1 MITSLPLDQSRA
13 DAILAAVGFAAQHLL
28 HTGSWSDAVPQVLAV
43 LGEATRVHRVYLYK
57 NSLHG
62 GRIVIN
68 KINGWAAPGFDAL
81 LDDPTLQGFDF
92 VAHGF
97 ERWVQQLSNGQILHG
112 LVADYPA
119 PERDFLRSYDVISQV
134 VMPIRVAGQWWGM
147 IGFDDCVIPRTWSV
161 AEQDALRAAAN
172 ILGATIER
180 EQVISA
186 LQTNQDHLQALLDA
200 LPLAIWAK
208 NLNGRYE
215 LWSGQSPEVFH
226 LSAAEVIGRTDAEIF
241 GQERALLHWQTDQEA
256 TASVQPLIFEVTWP
270 INGVEKIYEITKFTL
285 RDAQQQ
291 PYAIY
296 GLANNITARKQAERN
311 QRLLAETSTL
321 LNSSLDYRATLQ
333 RVAHLAVTG
342 FADWCTVKVIGTSV
356 MAFQA
361 ALACA
366 DPQDQALLEQLL
378 PFVRMNNEQSLAA
391 TVFRAGRSLFVPE
404 LNDAII
410 RRFAISDEH
419 FRALKAIDP
428 RSLITVPLEARGQSF
443 GAMTF
448 TRTRETPRYT
458 VEDLALAEEL
468 AYRAA
473 LAVDNAWLHQATQR
487 RLAEMRTVQQVVRVI
502 SSTIQLDAIFRT
514 VVEQISKAFGYEQVS
529 IYLREGDLL
538 RLRAYVG
545 YDTVLE
551 IIRLDQGVSGRV
563 CRTGEAAFVRSVA
576 EDPDFIPILPSTTQ
590 IIVVPIRNSDS
601 TVGGTLLVESDGTP
615 SLSEDDVTILTILA
629 DQISVAVAN
638 ARLYQ
643 EAQQALS
650 DRDRS
655 LEERLML
662 ERKLLE
668 TQKLESLGM
677 MAGGI
682 AHDFNNLLMT
692 IIGNTN
698 LALLDLPPDHPGY
711 TRMTQIETATKRAA
725 DLTAQ
730 MLAYAGKGR
739 FIIEPIDMNI
749 LVKEM
754 STLLEVSLPKSV
766 SIHYRLASD
775 PLPVVVD
782 ATQIRQVVLNLIS
795 NAADASKE
803 KGGTI
808 TLTTRT
814 CIVEEQEYESF
825 RYLAAKQTKEY
836 VVLEVHDT
844 GVGMDGGTQARIFDP
859 FFTTKF
865 AGRGLGLAAVLGIVR
880 SHQGGIKVESA
891 LAQGTTI
898 TIVLPYD
905 ASSVIVPTVPVVLPL
920 RQAQQQTI
928 MVVDDEE
935 SVRTVTGRL
944 LERLGYS
951 VIEAADGAAALELL
965 VDGEQLVSCV
975 LLDLTM
981 PGMNGEELLR
991 HLRQV
996 RPELPVVVM
1005 SGYSEDELTQR
1016 LGGLHPNGI
1025 LHKPFTLDKL
1035 RTSLKQALEA
1045 APAPQFQ

>member
-1 MITSLPLDQSRA
+1 M
-13 DAILAAVGFAAQHLL
+13 
-28 HTGSWSDAVPQVLAV
+28 
-43 LGEATRVHRVYLYK
+43 
-57 NSLHG
+57 
-62 GRIVIN
+62 
-68 KINGWAAPGFDAL
+68 
-81 LDDPTLQGFDF
+81 
-92 VAHGF
+92 
-97 ERWVQQLSNGQILHG
+97 
-112 LVADYPA
+112 
-119 PERDFLRSYDVISQV
+119 
-134 VMPIRVAGQWWGM
+134 
-147 IGFDDCVIPRTWSV
+147 
-161 AEQDALRAAAN
+161 
-172 ILGATIER
+172 
-180 EQVISA
+180 
-186 LQTNQDHLQALLDA
+186 
-200 LPLAIWAK
+200 
-208 NLNGRYE
+208 
-215 LWSGQSPEVFH
+215 
-226 LSAAEVIGRTDAEIF
+226 
-241 GQERALLHWQTDQEA
+241 
-256 TASVQPLIFEVTWP
+256 
-270 INGVEKIYEITKFTL
+270 
-285 RDAQQQ
+285 
-291 PYAIY
+291 
-296 GLANNITARKQAERN
+296 
-311 QRLLAETSTL
+311 
-321 LNSSLDYRATLQ
+321 
-333 RVAHLAVTG
+333 
-342 FADWCTVKVIGTSV
+342 
-356 MAFQA
+356 
-361 ALACA
+361 
-366 DPQDQALLEQLL
+366 
-378 PFVRMNNEQSLAA
+378 
-391 TVFRAGRSLFVPE
+391 
-404 LNDAII
+404 
-410 RRFAISDEH
+410 SDEH
-419 FRALKAIDP
+419 FKALKAIDP

-448 TRTRETPRYT
+448 TRTGETPHYIK
-458 VEDLALAEEL
+458 EDLALAEEL

-487 RLAEMRTVQQVVRVI
+487 RLAEMRTVQQVMRAI

-545 YDTVLE
+545 YNDVME
-551 IIRLDQGVSGRV
+551 VIRFDQGVSGRV
-563 CRTGEAAFVRSVA
+563 CRTGEAAFVRSAVD
-576 EDPDFIPILPSTTQ
+576 DPDFIAILPTTTQ
-590 IIVVPIRNSDS
+590 IIVVPIRNNDG
-601 TVGGTLLVESDGTP
+601 TVDGTLLVESDGTP
-615 SLSEDDVTILTILA
+615 PLTEDDVAILTILA

-692 IIGNTN
+692 IMGNTN

-711 TRMTQIETATKRAA
+711 ARMMQIETATRRAA

-766 SIHYRLASD
+766 TIDYRLAAD

-803 KGGTI
+803 TGGKI

-814 CIVEEQEYESF
+814 CVVEEQEYESF
-825 RYLAAKQTKEY
+825 RYLAARQTKEY

-844 GVGMDGGTQARIFDP
+844 GTGMDSGTQARIFDP

-891 LAQGTTI
+891 LGWGTTI
-898 TIVLPYD
+898 TIVLPYE
-905 ASSVIVPTVPVVLPL
+905 ASSVITPTVPVLLPL
-920 RQAQQQTI
+920 RQAQQQKI

-935 SVRTVTGRL
+935 SVRAVTGRL

-951 VIEAADGAAALELL
+951 VVEAADGAAALELL
-965 VDGEQLVSCV
+965 AAGEQRISCV

-996 RPELPVVVM
+996 RPTLPVVVM
-1005 SGYSEDELTQR
+1005 SGYSEEELSQR
-1016 LGGLHPNGI
+1016 LAGLHPNGI

-1035 RTSLKQALEA
+1035 RISLRQALEV